1 MVAQHCA
8 ETDQKSDEKEE
19 KASPSF
25 ASAVIRLLWH
35 QRLSSPSVS
44 LLTFLFQF
52 APSLKDL
59 EMALMKCDWTQKA
72 AETALP
78 SLMAGP
84 VISSL
89 VHVATRVLN
98 PPQYGA
104 AVTALLQHA
113 NLNSTNKVNMKCVRM
128 FILYVKCCLCGTH
141 FPYVVFEREVRK
153 FKA

>member
-8 ETDQKSDEKEE
+8 ETDEKSKEEEE

-59 EMALMKCDWTQKA
+59 EMALMKCVWTQKA

-98 PPQYGA
+98 PPQYAFHILRGL
-104 AVTALLQHA
+104 V
-113 NLNSTNKVNMKCVRM
+113 LNHL
-128 FILYVKCCLCGTH
+128 F
-141 FPYVVFEREVRK
+141 
-153 FKA
+153 